1 MDLYIYKGNEFLST
15 GILDFKFF
23 QKSIISVLYI
33 PYKSGHV
40 SHTIKNYVLGE
51 IKRYIRYNSLKIT
64 FLKTRTK
71 FFSRLR
77 NRGFKKVWLRRIFSL
92 VQYEDRSKLMHS
104 SHSTIPEFQVVPETE
119 AESLVVRDSERILKE
134 SGYPR
139 LCFNPGS
146 NEMHTEN
153 RLGPNILV
161 PQDPLT
167 LGGGTISTDP
177 SNIFVRNSSLT
188 SLNGTYFPIQESRR
202 TAAAAAAAIPIQK
215 MGTKWERKHHR

>member
-1 MDLYIYKGNEFLST
+1 M
-15 GILDFKFF
+15 
-23 QKSIISVLYI
+23 
-33 PYKSGHV
+33 
-40 SHTIKNYVLGE
+40 
-51 IKRYIRYNSLKIT
+51 
-64 FLKTRTK
+64 
-71 FFSRLR
+71 
-77 NRGFKKVWLRRIFSL
+77 

-153 RLGPNILV
+153 RLGPNTLV

-177 SNIFVRNSSLT
+177 SNLFVRNSSLT
-188 SLNGTYFPIQESRR
+188 SSKEFSFPIQESRK
-202 TAAAAAAAIPIQK
+202 TAAAASTSTSTTQQK
-215 MGTKWERKHHR
+215 MGNEVGTKVPPLDEIKDNEDVFLVKIAELCRTLFAKNQTNHIC